1 MIFHTK
7 MEKLKGLFFQETLKH
22 WHFEELVKES
32 CLSRERVSCFLK
44 QLLKENFII
53 RIKPKGKMPYYLASK
68 DFLKFRLEK
77 RLYGFS
83 LLEQSGLLEHLHSCK
98 KIKTAIIFGSF
109 SRGDWGK
116 SSDLDLFLYGDD
128 AEFEKG
134 RYERKLRREIQLF
147 SYQNPKKMK
156 KELDPKILPN
166 IAKGF
171 NVTGNL
177 EPFEVSLHA

>member
-1 MIFHTK
+1 
-7 MEKLKGLFFQETLKH
+7 MEKLKELFFQETLRH
-22 WHFEELVKES
+22 WHFEDLIKES
-32 CLSRERVSCFLK
+32 GLSRERVSHFLK
-44 QLLKENFII
+44 QLLKENFI
-53 RIKPKGKMPYYLASK
+53 RRVKPKGRMPYYLASQ
-68 DFLKFRLEK
+68 DFPKFRLEK

-83 LLEQSGLLEHLHSCK
+83 LLEQSGLLEHLHSCR

-128 AEFEKG
+128 TEFEKG
-134 RYERKLRREIQLF
+134 RYERKLHREIQLF

-171 NVTGNL
+171 NITGNL